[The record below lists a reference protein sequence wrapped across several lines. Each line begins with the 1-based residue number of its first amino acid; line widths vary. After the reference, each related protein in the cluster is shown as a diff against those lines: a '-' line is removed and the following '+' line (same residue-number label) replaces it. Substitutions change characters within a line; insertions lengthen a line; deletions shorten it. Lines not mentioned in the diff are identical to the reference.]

1 MSSNIKLF
9 NGVLSNIHS
18 NNLKNEKYDF
28 QNTIDNYE
36 LTLHKNNIEISNK
49 FMSKNDWNFLR
60 NEIENDMTIA
70 TLLLSGINIDSEGL
84 EILGDIIQTYTQI
97 KNLKLEW
104 NYLFSF
110 PEAFNNFCEKISKS
124 NLVYLGLNNNKINSS
139 LCSGIQKILR
149 LNKNLKYLD
158 LKWNEIG
165 NDGATLLINEIG
177 NNKTLLEI
185 NLIGNKINGNMLRY
199 INEFLIR
206 NKNFKSY
213 LYSPEEENLN
223 ESEMEKKVL
232 ADIDNTIPLKIIEQ
246 EKQVSN
252 EFKSRYDV
260 TVIENN
266 RLRQENKELEKI
278 YEELKKKNNNLK
290 ENYDSSFQS
299 EKKIRLNIEEN
310 SMNLK
315 DELNKLKIDNN
326 LLNNDYENLV
336 NENEKI
342 KNRLKERL
350 DYLKDDLNNKKNNYD
365 QKYELLNNE
374 FVKINNNLSEQIT
387 NLVLESEKNYR
398 KNKRNDYD
406 DLETKINKLKSENQK
421 LKKEN
426 SEFENIIE
434 KNKKNIA
441 KNRLELEEEYKLR
454 ESKFM
459 NNERNKYNQQ
469 KKNFLNKIKILTALN
484 KKLENIRKENN
495 NNEMGPVKLKSG
507 KSKFTNEDLLNKYQI
522 ENDTL
527 KKNNHNLLNENSKLS
542 IDLKAKDNLSNQ
554 LSEKVNEISKT
565 IDSNEKGNNN
575 SLLKKEEEHKKQKT
589 DFERELDLLKLRLR
603 ELENELEIQK
613 QKSFKIDEEKN
624 HASEQIKSSINNYIK
639 NY

>member
-1 MSSNIKLF
+1 MSSPKLF
-9 NGVLSNIHS
+9 NGVLSNINS

-49 FMSKNDWNFLR
+49 FMSKNDWNQLI
-60 NEIENDMTIA
+60 NEIENDITLA

-104 NYLFSF
+104 NYLFSI

-165 NDGATLLINEIG
+165 NDGASILINEIG

-185 NLIGNKINGNMLRY
+185 NLIGNRINGNMLRY

-213 LYSPEEENLN
+213 LYSPDEENLN

-266 RLRQENKELEKI
+266 RLRQENKELEKVL
-278 YEELKKKNNNLK
+278 EDLKKKNNNLK
-290 ENYDSSFQS
+290 DNYDISIEN

-336 NENEKI
+336 NENEKV

-350 DYLKDDLNNKKNNYD
+350 DYLKDDLNNKKNDYD

-374 FVKINNNLSEQIT
+374 FVKINNNLSEQIR

-406 DLETKINKLKSENQK
+406 DLETKVNKLKYENQR

-434 KNKKNIA
+434 KNKQNVA

-469 KKNFLNKIKILTALN
+469 KNNFMNKIKILTALN

-495 NNEMGPVKLKSG
+495 EMKPVKLKSG

-542 IDLKAKDNLSNQ
+542 IDLKAKENLSNQ
-554 LSEKVNEISKT
+554 LSEKVNEILKT
-565 IDSNEKGNNN
+565 IESNEKGNNN
-575 SLLKKEEEHKKQKT
+575 SLLKKDEEQKEQKT
-589 DFERELDLLKLRLR
+589 DFEREIDLLKLRLK

-613 QKSFKIDEEKN
+613 QKNYKIDEEKN

>member
-1 MSSNIKLF
+1 MSSPKLF
-9 NGVLSNIHS
+9 NGVLSNINS

-49 FMSKNDWNFLR
+49 FMSKNDWNQLI
-60 NEIENDMTIA
+60 NEIENDITLA

-104 NYLFSF
+104 NYLFSI

-165 NDGATLLINEIG
+165 NDGASILINEIG

-185 NLIGNKINGNMLRY
+185 NLIGNRINGNMLRY

-213 LYSPEEENLN
+213 LYSPDEENLN

-246 EKQVSN
+246 EKMVSN

-266 RLRQENKELEKI
+266 RLRQENKELEKVL
-278 YEELKKKNNNLK
+278 EDLKKKNNNLK
-290 ENYDSSFQS
+290 DNYDISIEN

-336 NENEKI
+336 NENEKV

-350 DYLKDDLNNKKNNYD
+350 DYLKDDLNNKKNDYD

-374 FVKINNNLSEQIT
+374 FVKINNNLSEQIR

-406 DLETKINKLKSENQK
+406 DLETKVNKLKYENQR

-434 KNKKNIA
+434 KNKQNVA

-469 KKNFLNKIKILTALN
+469 KNNFKNKIKILTALN

-495 NNEMGPVKLKSG
+495 EMKPVKLKSG

-542 IDLKAKDNLSNQ
+542 IDLKAKENLSNQ
-554 LSEKVNEISKT
+554 LSEKVNEILKT

-575 SLLKKEEEHKKQKT
+575 SLLKKDAEHKKQKT
-589 DFERELDLLKLRLR
+589 DFEREIDLLKLRLK

-613 QKSFKIDEEKN
+613 QKNYKIDEEKN

>member
-1 MSSNIKLF
+1 MSSPKLF
-9 NGVLSNIHS
+9 NGVLSNINS

-49 FMSKNDWNFLR
+49 FMSKNDWNQLI
-60 NEIENDMTIA
+60 NEIENDITLA

-104 NYLFSF
+104 NYLFSI

-165 NDGATLLINEIG
+165 NDGASILINEIG

-185 NLIGNKINGNMLRY
+185 NLIGNRINGNMLRY

-213 LYSPEEENLN
+213 LYSPDEENLN

-246 EKQVSN
+246 EKMVSN

-266 RLRQENKELEKI
+266 RLRQENKELEKVL
-278 YEELKKKNNNLK
+278 EDLKKKNNNLK
-290 ENYDSSFQS
+290 DNYDISIEN

-336 NENEKI
+336 NENEKV

-350 DYLKDDLNNKKNNYD
+350 DYLKDDLNNKKNDYD

-374 FVKINNNLSEQIT
+374 FVKINNNLSEQIR

-406 DLETKINKLKSENQK
+406 DLETKVNKLKYENQR

-434 KNKKNIA
+434 KNKQNVA

-469 KKNFLNKIKILTALN
+469 KNNFMNKIKILTALN

-495 NNEMGPVKLKSG
+495 EMKPVKLKSG

-542 IDLKAKDNLSNQ
+542 IDLKAKENLSNQ
-554 LSEKVNEISKT
+554 LSEKVNEILKT

-575 SLLKKEEEHKKQKT
+575 SLLKKDAEHKKQKT
-589 DFERELDLLKLRLR
+589 DFEREIDLLKLRLK

-613 QKSFKIDEEKN
+613 QKNYKIDEEKN

>member
-1 MSSNIKLF
+1 MSSPKLF
-9 NGVLSNIHS
+9 NGVLSNINS

-49 FMSKNDWNFLR
+49 FMSKNDWNQLI
-60 NEIENDMTIA
+60 NEIENDITLA

-104 NYLFSF
+104 NYLFSI

-165 NDGATLLINEIG
+165 NDGASILINEIG

-185 NLIGNKINGNMLRY
+185 NLIGNRINGNMLRY

-213 LYSPEEENLN
+213 LYSPDEENLN

-246 EKQVSN
+246 EKMVSN

-266 RLRQENKELEKI
+266 RLRQENKELEKVL
-278 YEELKKKNNNLK
+278 EDLKKKNNNLK
-290 ENYDSSFQS
+290 DNYDISIEN

-336 NENEKI
+336 NENEKV

-350 DYLKDDLNNKKNNYD
+350 DYLKDDLNNKKNDYD

-374 FVKINNNLSEQIT
+374 FVKINNNLSEQIR

-406 DLETKINKLKSENQK
+406 DLETKVNKLKYENQR

-434 KNKKNIA
+434 KNKQNVA

-469 KKNFLNKIKILTALN
+469 KNNFMNKIKILTALN

-495 NNEMGPVKLKSG
+495 EMKPVKLKSG

-542 IDLKAKDNLSNQ
+542 IDLKAKENLSNQ
-554 LSEKVNEISKT
+554 LSEKVNEILKT
-565 IDSNEKGNNN
+565 IESNEKGNNN
-575 SLLKKEEEHKKQKT
+575 SLLKKDEEQKKQKT
-589 DFERELDLLKLRLR
+589 DFEREIDLLKLRLK

-613 QKSFKIDEEKN
+613 QKNYKIDEEKN

-639 NY
+639 N

>member
-1 MSSNIKLF
+1 MSSPKLF
-9 NGVLSNIHS
+9 NGVLSNINS

-49 FMSKNDWNFLR
+49 FMSKNDWNQLI
-60 NEIENDMTIA
+60 NEIENDITLA

-104 NYLFSF
+104 NYLFSI

-165 NDGATLLINEIG
+165 NDGASILINEIG

-185 NLIGNKINGNMLRY
+185 NLIGNRINGNMLRY

-213 LYSPEEENLN
+213 LYSPDEENLN

-246 EKQVSN
+246 EKMVSN

-266 RLRQENKELEKI
+266 RLRQENKELEKVL
-278 YEELKKKNNNLK
+278 EDLKKKNNNLK
-290 ENYDSSFQS
+290 DNYDISIEN

-336 NENEKI
+336 NENEKV

-350 DYLKDDLNNKKNNYD
+350 DYLKDDLNNKKNDYD

-374 FVKINNNLSEQIT
+374 FVKINNNLSEQIR

-406 DLETKINKLKSENQK
+406 DLETKVNKLKYENQR

-434 KNKKNIA
+434 KNKQNVA

-469 KKNFLNKIKILTALN
+469 KNNFMNKIKILTALN

-495 NNEMGPVKLKSG
+495 EMKPVKLKSG

-542 IDLKAKDNLSNQ
+542 IDLKAKENLSNQ
-554 LSEKVNEISKT
+554 LSEKVNEILKT
-565 IDSNEKGNNN
+565 IESNEKGNNN
-575 SLLKKEEEHKKQKT
+575 SLLKKDEEQKKQKT
-589 DFERELDLLKLRLR
+589 DFEREIDLLKLRLK

-613 QKSFKIDEEKN
+613 QKNYKIDEEKN

>member
-1 MSSNIKLF
+1 MSSPKLF
-9 NGVLSNIHS
+9 NGVLSNINS

-49 FMSKNDWNFLR
+49 FMSKNDWNQII

-84 EILGDIIQTYTQI
+84 EILGEIIQTYTQI

-104 NYLFSF
+104 NYLFSI

-124 NLVYLGLNNNKINSS
+124 SLVYLGLNNNKINSS

-165 NDGATLLINEIG
+165 NDGASILINEIG

-185 NLIGNKINGNMLRY
+185 NLIGNRINGNMLRY

-213 LYSPEEENLN
+213 LYSPDEENLN

-246 EKQVSN
+246 EKMVSN

-278 YEELKKKNNNLK
+278 LEDLKKKNNNLK
-290 ENYDSSFQS
+290 DNYDISIEN

-336 NENEKI
+336 NENEKV

-350 DYLKDDLNNKKNNYD
+350 DYLKDDLNNKKNDYD

-374 FVKINNNLSEQIT
+374 FVKINNNLSEQIR

-406 DLETKINKLKSENQK
+406 DLETKVNKLKFENQR

-434 KNKKNIA
+434 KNKQNVA

-469 KKNFLNKIKILTALN
+469 KNNFMNKIKILTALN

-495 NNEMGPVKLKSG
+495 EMKPVKLKSG

-542 IDLKAKDNLSNQ
+542 IDLKAKENLSNQ
-554 LSEKVNEISKT
+554 LSEKVNEILKT

-575 SLLKKEEEHKKQKT
+575 SLLKKDEEQKKQKT
-589 DFERELDLLKLRLR
+589 DFEREIDLLKLRLK

-613 QKSFKIDEEKN
+613 QKNYKIDEEKN

>member
-1 MSSNIKLF
+1 MSSPKLF
-9 NGVLSNIHS
+9 NGVLSNINS

-49 FMSKNDWNFLR
+49 FMSKNDWNQLI
-60 NEIENDMTIA
+60 NEIENDITLA

-104 NYLFSF
+104 NYLFSI

-165 NDGATLLINEIG
+165 NDGASILINEIG

-185 NLIGNKINGNMLRY
+185 NLIGNRINGNMLRY

-213 LYSPEEENLN
+213 LYSPDEENLN

-246 EKQVSN
+246 EKMVSN

-278 YEELKKKNNNLK
+278 LEDLKKKNNNLK
-290 ENYDSSFQS
+290 DNYDISIEN

-336 NENEKI
+336 NENEKV

-350 DYLKDDLNNKKNNYD
+350 DYLKDDLNNKKNDYD

-374 FVKINNNLSEQIT
+374 FIKINNNLSEQIR

-406 DLETKINKLKSENQK
+406 DLETKVNKLKYENQR

-434 KNKKNIA
+434 KNKQNVA

-469 KKNFLNKIKILTALN
+469 KNNFKNKIKILTALN

-495 NNEMGPVKLKSG
+495 EMKPVKLKSG

-542 IDLKAKDNLSNQ
+542 IDLKAKENLSNQ
-554 LSEKVNEISKT
+554 LSEKVNEILKT
-565 IDSNEKGNNN
+565 IESNEKGNNN
-575 SLLKKEEEHKKQKT
+575 SLLKKDAEHKKQKT
-589 DFERELDLLKLRLR
+589 DFEREIDLLKLRLK

-613 QKSFKIDEEKN
+613 QKNYKIDEEKN

>member
-1 MSSNIKLF
+1 MSSPKLF
-9 NGVLSNIHS
+9 NGVLSNINS

-49 FMSKNDWNFLR
+49 FMSKNDWNQLI
-60 NEIENDMTIA
+60 NEIENDITLA

-104 NYLFSF
+104 NYLFSI

-165 NDGATLLINEIG
+165 NDGASILINEIG

-185 NLIGNKINGNMLRY
+185 NLIGNRINGNMLRY

-213 LYSPEEENLN
+213 LYSPDEENLN

-246 EKQVSN
+246 EKMVSN

-278 YEELKKKNNNLK
+278 LEDLKKKNNNLK
-290 ENYDSSFQS
+290 DNYDISIEN

-336 NENEKI
+336 NENEKV

-350 DYLKDDLNNKKNNYD
+350 DYLKDDLNNKKNDYD

-374 FVKINNNLSEQIT
+374 FVKINNNLSEQIR

-406 DLETKINKLKSENQK
+406 DLETKVNKLKYENQR

-434 KNKKNIA
+434 KNKQNVA

-469 KKNFLNKIKILTALN
+469 KNNFMNKIKILTALN

-495 NNEMGPVKLKSG
+495 EMKPVKLKSG

-542 IDLKAKDNLSNQ
+542 IDLKAKENLSNQ
-554 LSEKVNEISKT
+554 LSEKVNEILKT
-565 IDSNEKGNNN
+565 IESNEKGNNN
-575 SLLKKEEEHKKQKT
+575 SLLKKDEEQKKQKT
-589 DFERELDLLKLRLR
+589 DFEREIDLLKLRLK

-613 QKSFKIDEEKN
+613 QKNYKIDEEKN

>member
-1 MSSNIKLF
+1 MSSPKLF
-9 NGVLSNIHS
+9 NGVLSNINS

-36 LTLHKNNIEISNK
+36 LTLHKNNIEISNQ
-49 FMSKNDWNFLR
+49 FMSKNDWNQLI
-60 NEIENDMTIA
+60 NEIENDITLA

-104 NYLFSF
+104 NYLFSI

-165 NDGATLLINEIG
+165 NDGASILINEIG

-185 NLIGNKINGNMLRY
+185 NLIGNRINGNMLRY

-213 LYSPEEENLN
+213 LYSPDEENLN

-246 EKQVSN
+246 EKMVSN

-278 YEELKKKNNNLK
+278 LEDLKKKNNNLK
-290 ENYDSSFQS
+290 DNYDISIEN

-336 NENEKI
+336 NENEKV

-350 DYLKDDLNNKKNNYD
+350 DYLKDDLNNKKNDYD

-374 FVKINNNLSEQIT
+374 FVKINNNLSEQIR

-406 DLETKINKLKSENQK
+406 DLETKVNKLKYENQR

-434 KNKKNIA
+434 KNKQNVA

-469 KKNFLNKIKILTALN
+469 KNNFMNKIKILTALN

-495 NNEMGPVKLKSG
+495 EMKPVKLKSG

-542 IDLKAKDNLSNQ
+542 IDLKAKENLSNQ
-554 LSEKVNEISKT
+554 LSEKVNEILKT
-565 IDSNEKGNNN
+565 IESNEKGNNN
-575 SLLKKEEEHKKQKT
+575 SLLKKDEEQKKQKT
-589 DFERELDLLKLRLR
+589 DFEREIDLLKLRLK

-613 QKSFKIDEEKN
+613 QKNYKIDEEKN

>member
-1 MSSNIKLF
+1 MSSPKLF
-9 NGVLSNIHS
+9 NGVLSNINS

-49 FMSKNDWNFLR
+49 FMSKNDWNQLI
-60 NEIENDMTIA
+60 NEIENDITLA

-104 NYLFSF
+104 NYLFSI

-165 NDGATLLINEIG
+165 NDGASILINEIG

-185 NLIGNKINGNMLRY
+185 NLIGNRINGNMLRY

-213 LYSPEEENLN
+213 LYSPDEENLN

-246 EKQVSN
+246 EKMVSN

-278 YEELKKKNNNLK
+278 LEDLKKKNNNLK
-290 ENYDSSFQS
+290 DNYDISIEN

-336 NENEKI
+336 NENEKV

-350 DYLKDDLNNKKNNYD
+350 DYLKDDLNNKKNDYD

-374 FVKINNNLSEQIT
+374 FVKINNNLSEQIR

-406 DLETKINKLKSENQK
+406 DLETKVNKLKFENQR

-434 KNKKNIA
+434 KNKQNVA

-469 KKNFLNKIKILTALN
+469 KNNFMNKIKILTALN

-495 NNEMGPVKLKSG
+495 EMKPVKLKSG

-542 IDLKAKDNLSNQ
+542 IDLKAKENLSNQ
-554 LSEKVNEISKT
+554 LSEKVNEILKT
-565 IDSNEKGNNN
+565 IESNEKGNNN
-575 SLLKKEEEHKKQKT
+575 SLLKKDEEQKKQKT
-589 DFERELDLLKLRLR
+589 DFEREIDLLKLRLK

-613 QKSFKIDEEKN
+613 QKNYKIDEEKN

>member
-1 MSSNIKLF
+1 MSSPKLF
-9 NGVLSNIHS
+9 NGVLSNINS

-49 FMSKNDWNFLR
+49 FMSKNDWNQII

-84 EILGDIIQTYTQI
+84 EILGEIIQTYTQI

-104 NYLFSF
+104 NYLFSI

-124 NLVYLGLNNNKINSS
+124 SLVYLGLNNNKINSS

-165 NDGATLLINEIG
+165 NDGASLLINEIG

-213 LYSPEEENLN
+213 LYSPDEENLN

-278 YEELKKKNNNLK
+278 LEDLKKKNNNLK
-290 ENYDSSFQS
+290 ENYDISIEN

-310 SMNLK
+310 SMNIK

-336 NENEKI
+336 NENEKV
-342 KNRLKERL
+342 KNSLKERL
-350 DYLKDDLNNKKNNYD
+350 DYLKDDLNNKKNDYD

-374 FVKINNNLSEQIT
+374 FIKINNNLSEQIR

-406 DLETKINKLKSENQK
+406 DLETKVNKLKFENQR

-434 KNKKNIA
+434 KNKQNIA
-441 KNRLELEEEYKLR
+441 KNRLELEEEYK
-454 ESKFM
+454 
-459 NNERNKYNQQ
+459 
-469 KKNFLNKIKILTALN
+469 
-484 KKLENIRKENN
+484 
-495 NNEMGPVKLKSG
+495 
-507 KSKFTNEDLLNKYQI
+507 
-522 ENDTL
+522 
-527 KKNNHNLLNENSKLS
+527 
-542 IDLKAKDNLSNQ
+542 
-554 LSEKVNEISKT
+554 
-565 IDSNEKGNNN
+565 
-575 SLLKKEEEHKKQKT
+575 
-589 DFERELDLLKLRLR
+589 
-603 ELENELEIQK
+603 
-613 QKSFKIDEEKN
+613 
-624 HASEQIKSSINNYIK
+624 
-639 NY
+639 

>member
-1 MSSNIKLF
+1 MSSPKLF
-9 NGVLSNIHS
+9 NGVLSNINS

-49 FMSKNDWNFLR
+49 FMSKNDWNQLI
-60 NEIENDMTIA
+60 NEIENDITLA

-104 NYLFSF
+104 NYLFSI

-165 NDGATLLINEIG
+165 NDGASILINEIG

-185 NLIGNKINGNMLRY
+185 NLIGNRINGNMLRY

-213 LYSPEEENLN
+213 LYSPDEENLN

-246 EKQVSN
+246 EKMVSN

-278 YEELKKKNNNLK
+278 LEDLKKKNNNLK
-290 ENYDSSFQS
+290 DNYDISIEN

-336 NENEKI
+336 NENEKV

-350 DYLKDDLNNKKNNYD
+350 DYLKDDLNNKKNDYD

-374 FVKINNNLSEQIT
+374 FVKINNNLSEQIR

-406 DLETKINKLKSENQK
+406 DLETKVNKLKFENQR

-434 KNKKNIA
+434 KNKQNIA

-469 KKNFLNKIKILTALN
+469 KNNFMNKIKILTALN

-495 NNEMGPVKLKSG
+495 EMKPVKLKSG

-542 IDLKAKDNLSNQ
+542 IDLKAKENLSNQ
-554 LSEKVNEISKT
+554 LSEKVNEILKT
-565 IDSNEKGNNN
+565 IESNEKGNNN
-575 SLLKKEEEHKKQKT
+575 SLLKKDEEQKKQKT
-589 DFERELDLLKLRLR
+589 DFEREIDLLKLRLK

-613 QKSFKIDEEKN
+613 QKNYKIDEEKN

>member
-1 MSSNIKLF
+1 MSSPKLF
-9 NGVLSNIHS
+9 NGVLSNINS

-49 FMSKNDWNFLR
+49 FMSKNDWNQLI
-60 NEIENDMTIA
+60 NEIENDITLA

-104 NYLFSF
+104 NYLFSI

-165 NDGATLLINEIG
+165 NDGASILINEIG

-185 NLIGNKINGNMLRY
+185 NLIGNRINGNMLRY

-213 LYSPEEENLN
+213 LYSPDEENLN

-266 RLRQENKELEKI
+266 RLRQENKELEKVL
-278 YEELKKKNNNLK
+278 EDLKKKNNNLK
-290 ENYDSSFQS
+290 DNYDISIEN

-336 NENEKI
+336 NENEKV

-350 DYLKDDLNNKKNNYD
+350 DYLKDDLNNKKNDYD

-374 FVKINNNLSEQIT
+374 FVKINNNLSEQIR

-406 DLETKINKLKSENQK
+406 DLETKVNKLKYENQR

-434 KNKKNIA
+434 KNKQNVA

-469 KKNFLNKIKILTALN
+469 KNNFMNKIKILTALN

-495 NNEMGPVKLKSG
+495 EMKPVKLKSG

-542 IDLKAKDNLSNQ
+542 IDLKAKENLSNQ
-554 LSEKVNEISKT
+554 LSEKVNEILKT
-565 IDSNEKGNNN
+565 IESNEKGNNN
-575 SLLKKEEEHKKQKT
+575 SLLKKDEEQKKQKT
-589 DFERELDLLKLRLR
+589 DFEREIDLLKLRLK

-613 QKSFKIDEEKN
+613 QKNYKIDEEKN

>member
-1 MSSNIKLF
+1 MSSPKLF
-9 NGVLSNIHS
+9 NGVLSNINS

-49 FMSKNDWNFLR
+49 FMSKNDWNQLI
-60 NEIENDMTIA
+60 NEIENDITLA

-104 NYLFSF
+104 NYLFSI

-165 NDGATLLINEIG
+165 NDGASILINEIG

-185 NLIGNKINGNMLRY
+185 NLIGNRINGNMLRY

-213 LYSPEEENLN
+213 LYSPDEENLN

-278 YEELKKKNNNLK
+278 LEDLKKKNNNLK
-290 ENYDSSFQS
+290 DNYDISIEN

-336 NENEKI
+336 NENEKV

-350 DYLKDDLNNKKNNYD
+350 DYLKDDLNNKKNDYD

-374 FVKINNNLSEQIT
+374 FVKINNNLSEQIR

-406 DLETKINKLKSENQK
+406 DLETKVNKLKYENQR

-434 KNKKNIA
+434 KNKQNVA

-469 KKNFLNKIKILTALN
+469 KNNFMNKIKILTALN

-495 NNEMGPVKLKSG
+495 EMKPVKLKSG

-542 IDLKAKDNLSNQ
+542 IDLKAKENLSNQ
-554 LSEKVNEISKT
+554 LSEKVNEILKT
-565 IDSNEKGNNN
+565 IESNEKGNNN
-575 SLLKKEEEHKKQKT
+575 SLLKKDEEQKKQKT
-589 DFERELDLLKLRLR
+589 DFEREIDLLKLRLK

-613 QKSFKIDEEKN
+613 QKNYKIDEEKN